1 MAAPPAALP
10 LLLLLLAAS
19 LAGAD
24 DPYRYFTWTV
34 TYGPISPLGTTQ
46 QGILI
51 NGQFPGPRIDCVTN
65 DNLIVNVINNLDEPF
80 LLTWN
85 GIKQR
90 KNSWQDGVA
99 GTNCPIP
106 PGTNYTY
113 KFQAKDQIGTF
124 FYFPSTALHR
134 AAGGFGA
141 INVYQRPR
149 IPVPYPPPAADF
161 TLLVGD
167 WYKSGH
173 AQLRQALDSGAG
185 ALPPPDGIL
194 INGATSPPAPFVGE
208 LGKTYLFRVSNVG
221 MKASVNVRIQ
231 GHALRLAE
239 VEGTHP
245 VQNSYDSLDVHAG
258 QSLAFLVTLDKPP
271 MDYAV
276 VVSTRFAPPAAELT
290 AAGTLHYAGA
300 TARAPGPVP
309 PPPPADYG
317 WSMNQA
323 RSFRW
328 NLTASAARPNPQ
340 GSFHYGAITT
350 SRTLVMASS
359 SAAIAAGGGRRCAV
373 NGVSFVVPDT
383 PLKLADNYNIAN
395 VIEWDSVP
403 LRPVA
408 GGGGGGAAALRAGT
422 PVVRFNLHEFVEVV
436 FQNTESELQS
446 WHLDGYDFW
455 VVGYG
460 NGQWTEMQRQTYNLV
475 DAQAR
480 HTVQV
485 YPNGWSAILVSLDNQ
500 GMWNLRSAIW
510 DRQYLGQQLYLRVW
524 TPEQSFSNEY
534 SIPTNAILCG
544 RAAGL
549 PH

>member
-1 MAAPPAALP
+1 MPPALSALL
-10 LLLLLLAAS
+10 LLLLLLAVS

-34 TYGPISPLGTTQ
+34 TYGPIAPLGTTQ

-51 NGQFPGPRIDCVTN
+51 NGQFPGPRIECVTN

-106 PGTNYTY
+106 PGSNYTY
-113 KFQAKDQIGTF
+113 KFQTKDQIGTF
-124 FYFPSTALHR
+124 VYFPSLALHR

-141 INVYQRPR
+141 LNVYQRPA
-149 IPVPYPPPAADF
+149 IPVPYPPPAGDF

-167 WYKSGH
+167 WYKAGH
-173 AQLRQALDSGAG
+173 KELRRTLDAG
-185 ALPPPDGIL
+185 APSLPPPDGLL
-194 INGATSPPAPFVGE
+194 INGVRSPPAFVGD

-221 MKASVNVRIQ
+221 LKVSVNVRIQ
-231 GHALRLAE
+231 GHELRLVE

-245 VQNSYDSLDVHAG
+245 VQNVYDSLDVHAG

-271 MDYAV
+271 LDYAV
-276 VVSTRFAPPAAELT
+276 VVSTRFAPVNLT
-290 AAGTLHYAGA
+290 AVGTLHYAGA
-300 TARAPGPVP
+300 TARSPVP
-309 PPPPADYG
+309 LPAGPPEG
-317 WSMNQA
+317 SFEWSVNQA

-340 GSFHYGAITT
+340 GSFHYGTITT
-350 SRTLVMASS
+350 SRTMVLASS
-359 SAAIAAGGGRRCAV
+359 SAAIAGRRRCAV
-373 NGVSFVVPDT
+373 NGVTFVVPDT

-395 VIEWDSVP
+395 VIEWDSLP
-403 LRPVA
+403 LRP
-408 GGGGGGAAALRAGT
+408 GGGGAPPRAGT
-422 PVVRFNLHEFVEVV
+422 PVVRLNLHEFVEVV
-436 FQNTESELQS
+436 FQNTENELQS

-460 NGQWTEMQRQTYNLV
+460 NGQWAEMQRQTYNLV

-500 GMWNLRSAIW
+500 GMWNMRSAIW

-524 TPEQSFSNEY
+524 TPQQSFSNEY

>member
-1 MAAPPAALP
+1 MAMRWALLVAMAAA
-10 LLLLLLAAS
+10 
-19 LAGAD
+19 AGAE
-24 DPYRYFTWTV
+24 DPYRYFTWNV

-51 NGQFPGPRIDCVTN
+51 NGQFPGPTIECVTN
-65 DNLIVNVINNLDEPF
+65 DNLIVNVFNYLDEPF
-80 LLTWN
+80 LITWS

-106 PGTNYTY
+106 ANGGNYTY

-124 FYFPSTALHR
+124 IYFPSLALHR

-141 INVYQRPR
+141 INIRQRPS

-167 WYKSGH
+167 WYYAAGGH
-173 AQLRQALDSGAG
+173 AELQQSLDSGAP
-185 ALPPPDGIL
+185 LPFPDAVL
-194 INGATSPPAPFVGE
+194 INGVPSGATFAGDQ
-208 LGKTYLFRVSNVG
+208 GNTYLLRVSNVG
-221 MKASVNVRIQ
+221 MKTTVNVRIQ
-231 GHALRLAE
+231 GHSLRLAE
-239 VEGTHP
+239 VEGMHP
-245 VQNSYDSLDVHAG
+245 VQNIYDSLDVHAG
-258 QSLAFLVTLDKPP
+258 QSVAFLVDLDQPA

-276 VVSTRFAPPAAELT
+276 VVSTRFNADGAPPLVAV
-290 AAGTLHYAGA
+290 GTLHYNGA
-300 TARAPGPVP
+300 TARAPGLLPAP
-309 PPPPADYG
+309 PPEDIE

-340 GSFHYGAITT
+340 GSFHYGTIPT
-350 SRTLVMASS
+350 SRTLVF
-359 SAAIAAGGGRRCAV
+359 AGSGLVVVAGQRRYAV
-373 NGVSFVVPDT
+373 NGVSFVIPDT
-383 PLKLADNYNIAN
+383 PLKLVDNYNIAD
-395 VIEWDSVP
+395 VIEWDNVP
-403 LRPVA
+403 ARPD
-408 GGGGGGAAALRAGT
+408 GRAPRQGT
-422 PVVRFNLHEFVEVV
+422 PVVRLNLHEFIEVV
-436 FQNTESELQS
+436 FQNTEDEVQS

-460 NGQWTEMQRQTYNLV
+460 NGQWTENERPNYNLV

-500 GMWNLRSAIW
+500 GMWNLRSANW

-524 TPEQSFSNEY
+524 TAEQSFSNEY

-544 RAAGL
+544 RAASL
-549 PH
+549 QH

>member
-1 MAAPPAALP
+1 MAPPPPAP
-10 LLLLLLAAS
+10 FLLLLLLAA

-34 TYGPISPLGTTQ
+34 TYGPITPLGTTQ

-65 DNLIVNVINNLDEPF
+65 DNLVVTVINALDEPF

-99 GTNCPIP
+99 GTNCAIP
-106 PGTNYTY
+106 PRGGNYTY
-113 KFQAKDQIGTF
+113 RFQTKDQIGTF
-124 FYFPSTALHR
+124 FYFPSLALHR

-141 INVYQRPR
+141 LNVYQRPA
-149 IPVPYPPPAADF
+149 IPVPYPPPAGDF

-167 WYKSGH
+167 WYAAASPH
-173 AQLRQALDSGAG
+173 ADLRRDLDATG
-185 ALPPPDGIL
+185 ALPPPDALL
-194 INGATSPPAPFVGE
+194 INGAPSGGTFVGDR
-208 LGKTYLFRVSNVG
+208 GGTYLFRVSNVG
-221 MKASVNVRIQ
+221 LRASVNFRIQ
-231 GHALRLAE
+231 GHALRLVE

-245 VQNSYDSLDVHAG
+245 VQNVYDSLDVHAG
-258 QSLAFLVTLDKPP
+258 QSLAFLVTLDQPP
-271 MDYAV
+271 LDYAV
-276 VVSTRFAPPAAELT
+276 VASTRFTPTNELT
-290 AAGTLHYAGA
+290 AVATLHYAGA
-300 TARAPGPVP
+300 TARAPGPLP
-309 PPPPADYG
+309 LAPPAAGPFDYG
-317 WSMNQA
+317 WSLNQA

-340 GSFHYGAITT
+340 GSFHYGAIPT
-350 SRTLVMASS
+350 SRTLVLASS
-359 SAAIAAGGGRRCAV
+359 SSAPVDVAGGGRRRCAV

-383 PLKLADNYNIAN
+383 PLKLADNYNIAD
-395 VIEWDSVP
+395 VIDWDTLPV
-403 LRPVA
+403 RPD
-408 GGGGGGAAALRAGT
+408 AAPRAGT
-422 PVVRFNLHEFVEVV
+422 PVLRLGLHEFVEVV

-460 NGQWTEMQRQTYNLV
+460 DGQWNETQRQTYNLV

-534 SIPTNAILCG
+534 AIPTNAILCG
-544 RAAGL
+544 KAAGL

>member
-1 MAAPPAALP
+1 MATRALP
-10 LLLLLLAAS
+10 WWWVLLLAAAAAR

-24 DPYRYFTWTV
+24 DPYRYFDWTV
-34 TYGPISPLGTTQ
+34 TYGPINPLGTTQ

-65 DNLIVNVINNLDEPF
+65 DNLIVNVVNNLDEPF
-80 LLTWN
+80 LITWN

-106 PGTNYTY
+106 PGANYTY

-124 FYFPSTALHR
+124 TYFPSVALHR
-134 AAGGFGA
+134 AGGGFGA
-141 INVYQRPR
+141 LNVYQRPA
-149 IPVPYPPPAADF
+149 IPVPYPQPDGDF

-167 WYKSGH
+167 WYLAGH
-173 AQLRQALDSGAG
+173 DQLRQTLDSGSPLPFPD
-185 ALPPPDGIL
+185 ALL
-194 INGATSPPAPFVGE
+194 INGMPADTFVGDQ
-208 LGKTYLFRVSNVG
+208 GKKYLFRVSNVG
-221 MKASVNVRIQ
+221 MKTSINFRIQ
-231 GHALRLAE
+231 GHSLRLAE

-245 VQNSYDSLDVHAG
+245 VQNVYDSLDVHVG
-258 QSLAFLVTLDKPP
+258 QSVAFLVALDQPP

-276 VVSTRFAPPAAELT
+276 VASTRFNPDSTSAMT
-290 AAGTLHYAGA
+290 AVGTLHYSSA
-300 TARAPGPVP
+300 TTRAPGPLPAGP
-309 PPPPADYG
+309 PEETAD

-340 GSFHYGAITT
+340 GSFHYGTIQT
-350 SRTLVMASS
+350 SRTMVFASS
-359 SAAIAAGGGRRCAV
+359 APVVVAGQNRYTV

-383 PLKLADNYNIAN
+383 PLKLVDTYNIAN
-395 VIEWDSVP
+395 VIGWDSVP
-403 LRPVA
+403 PRPD
-408 GGGGGGAAALRAGT
+408 GGAAQLGT
-422 PVVRFNLHEFVEVV
+422 PVVRLNLHEFVEVV
-436 FQNTESELQS
+436 FQNTENEMQS

-460 NGQWTEMQRQTYNLV
+460 NGQWTEIERHNYNLV

-500 GMWNLRSAIW
+500 GMWNLRSANW

-549 PH
+549 AH

>member
-1 MAAPPAALP
+1 MAAPPPAP
-10 LLLLLLAAS
+10 FLLLLLAVAAAS

-65 DNLIVNVINNLDEPF
+65 DNLVVNVVNSLDEPF

-85 GIKQR
+85 GVKQR

-99 GTNCPIP
+99 GTNCGIP
-106 PGTNYTY
+106 PGANYTY
-113 KFQAKDQIGTF
+113 RFQAKDQIGTF
-124 FYFPSTALHR
+124 FYFPSLALHR
-134 AAGGFGA
+134 AAGGYGA
-141 INVYQRPR
+141 LNVYQRPA
-149 IPVPYPPPAADF
+149 IPVPYPPPAGDF

-167 WYKSGH
+167 WYAAASPH
-173 AQLRQALDSGAG
+173 ADLRRALDDAGGGGGG
-185 ALPPPDGIL
+185 ALPPPAALL
-194 INGATSPPAPFVGE
+194 INGAASGAAPFVGAQ
-208 LGKTYLFRVSNVG
+208 GGTYLFRVSNVG
-221 MKASVNVRIQ
+221 LRASVNVRVQ
-231 GHALRLAE
+231 GHALRLVE

-245 VQNSYDSLDVHAG
+245 VQSAYDSLDVHAG

-271 MDYAV
+271 LDYAV
-276 VVSTRFAPPAAELT
+276 VASTRFAAAELT
-290 AAGTLHYAGA
+290 AVATLHYAGA
-300 TARAPGPVP
+300 TARAPGPLPPGP
-309 PPPPADYG
+309 PPGYG
-317 WSMNQA
+317 WSLGQA
-323 RSFRW
+323 RSLRW

-340 GSFHYGAITT
+340 GSFHYGAIPT
-350 SRTLVMASS
+350 SRTLVLASS
-359 SAAIAAGGGRRCAV
+359 ASLDGAGRRRCAV
-373 NGVSFVVPDT
+373 NAVSFVVPDT
-383 PLKLADNYNIAN
+383 PLKLADRYDIAG
-395 VIEWDSVP
+395 VIDWDGLP
-403 LRPVA
+403 ARLD
-408 GGGGGGAAALRAGT
+408 GAAAVPRAGT
-422 PVVRFNLHEFVEVV
+422 PVLRLGLHEFVEVV
-436 FQNTESELQS
+436 FQNTEEELQS

-460 NGQWTEMQRQTYNLV
+460 DGQWNETQRQTYNLV

-500 GMWNLRSAIW
+500 GMWNLRSAMW

-524 TPEQSFSNEY
+524 TPEQSLSNEY
-534 SIPTNAILCG
+534 AIPANAILCG
-544 RAAGL
+544 KAAAL

>member
-1 MAAPPAALP
+1 MPRMAPKPSLALARWV
-10 LLLLLLAAS
+10 LLLLLAAR

-34 TYGPISPLGTTQ
+34 TYGPINPLGTTQ

-65 DNLIVNVINNLDEPF
+65 DNLIVNVVNNLDEPF
-80 LLTWN
+80 LITWN

-106 PGTNYTY
+106 PGANYTY

-124 FYFPSTALHR
+124 TYFPSVALHR

-141 INVYQRPR
+141 LNVYQRPA
-149 IPVPYPPPAADF
+149 IPVPYPLPAGDF

-167 WYKSGH
+167 WYLAGH
-173 AQLRQALDSGAG
+173 DQLRQTLDSGAPLPFPD
-185 ALPPPDGIL
+185 ALL
-194 INGATSPPAPFVGE
+194 INGMPSATLVGDQ
-208 LGKTYLFRVSNVG
+208 GRTYLLRVSNVG
-221 MKASVNVRIQ
+221 MKTSINFRIQ
-231 GHALRLAE
+231 GHSLKLAE

-245 VQNSYDSLDVHAG
+245 VQNVYDSLDVHVG
-258 QSLAFLVTLDKPP
+258 QSVAFLVTLDQPP

-276 VVSTRFAPPAAELT
+276 VASTRFNPADTSPLT
-290 AAGTLHYAGA
+290 AVGTLHYSIA
-300 TARAPGPVP
+300 TSRAPGPLPAGP
-309 PPPPADYG
+309 PEQSE

-340 GSFHYGAITT
+340 GSFHYGTIQT
-350 SRTLVMASS
+350 SRTLVLASS
-359 SAAIAAGGGRRCAV
+359 APVVAGQRRYAV

-383 PLKLADNYNIAN
+383 PLKLLDNYNIAN

-403 LRPVA
+403 ARPD
-408 GGGGGGAAALRAGT
+408 GGAPRPGT
-422 PVVRFNLHEFVEVV
+422 PVVRLNLHEFVEVV
-436 FQNTESELQS
+436 FQNTENEMQS

-460 NGQWTEMQRQTYNLV
+460 NNGQWTENERLNYNLV

-500 GMWNLRSAIW
+500 GMWNLRSANW

-524 TPEQSFSNEY
+524 TAEQSFSNEY

>member
-1 MAAPPAALP
+1 MAAAFLSLALFALAA
-10 LLLLLLAAS
+10 AAS

-24 DPYRYFTWTV
+24 DPYRYYTWTV
-34 TYGPISPLGTTQ
+34 TYGPITPLGATHPPQ

-65 DNLIVNVINNLDEPF
+65 DNLLVTVVNLLDEPF

-106 PGTNYTY
+106 PGANYTY

-124 FYFPSTALHR
+124 VYFPSLALHR

-141 INVYQRPR
+141 LNVYQRPA

-167 WYKSGH
+167 WYNSSSH
-173 AQLRQALDSGAG
+173 AQLRRTLDSGAG
-185 ALPPPDGIL
+185 SLPPPAALL
-194 INGATSPPAPFVGE
+194 INGAQRPSGSPFVGQP
-208 LGKTYLFRVSNVG
+208 GKTYLFRVSNVG
-221 MKASVNVRIQ
+221 LRASVNVRVQ
-231 GHALRLAE
+231 GHALRLVE

-245 VQNSYDSLDVHAG
+245 VQNVYASLDVHAG
-258 QSLAFLVTLDKPP
+258 QSLAFLVTLNQPA

-276 VVSTRFAPPAAELT
+276 VASTRFTPQELT
-290 AAGTLHYAGA
+290 AVATLHYAGA
-300 TARAPGPVP
+300 TAAAPGPLP
-309 PPPPADYG
+309 APPPAQAPASYV
-317 WSMNQA
+317 WSVNQA

-340 GSFHYGAITT
+340 GSFHYGAIRR
-350 SRTLVMASS
+350 SRTILLASS
-359 SAAIAAGGGRRCAV
+359 APVLAGRRRCAV

-383 PLKLADNYNIAN
+383 PLKLADNYNIAD

-403 LRPVA
+403 LRPD
-408 GGGGGGAAALRAGT
+408 GGAAPRAGT
-422 PVVRFNLHEFVEVV
+422 PVVRLDLHEFVEVV
-436 FQNTESELQS
+436 FQNTESEMQS

-544 RAAGL
+544 KAVGL

>member
-1 MAAPPAALP
+1 MPATAAL
-10 LLLLLLAAS
+10 LVLLLAVAAP

-65 DNLIVNVINNLDEPF
+65 DNLIVNVVNNLDEPF

-90 KNSWQDGVA
+90 KNSWQDGVV

-106 PGTNYTY
+106 PSANYTY

-124 FYFPSTALHR
+124 TYFPSLALHR

-141 INVYQRPR
+141 LNVYQRPA
-149 IPVPYPPPAADF
+149 IPVPYPPPAGDF

-167 WYKSGH
+167 WYKAGYR
-173 AQLRQALDSGAG
+173 QLRQSLDAGA
-185 ALPPPDGIL
+185 ALPPPDGLL
-194 INGATSPPAPFVGE
+194 INGVQSPPAFVGAR
-208 LGKTYLFRVSNVG
+208 GGTYLFRVSNVG
-221 MKASVNVRIQ
+221 LRASVNVRIQ
-231 GHALRLAE
+231 GHRLRLVE

-245 VQNSYDSLDVHAG
+245 VQNVYDSLDVHAG
-258 QSLAFLVTLDKPP
+258 QSLAFLVTLDQPP
-271 MDYAV
+271 LDYAV
-276 VVSTRFAPPAAELT
+276 VVSTRFAPANLT
-290 AAGTLHYAGA
+290 AVGTLHYAGA
-300 TARAPGPVP
+300 TARAPGPLPAGP
-309 PPPPADYG
+309 PGQYD
-317 WSMNQA
+317 WSVNQA

-340 GSFHYGAITT
+340 GSFHYGAIPT
-350 SRTLVMASS
+350 SRTLVLASS
-359 SAAIAAGGGRRCAV
+359 SPALAGRRRCAV

-395 VIEWDSVP
+395 VIEWDSLP
-403 LRPVA
+403 ARPGV
-408 GGGGGGAAALRAGT
+408 GAPPRAGT
-422 PVVRFNLHEFVEVV
+422 PVVRLNLHEFVEVV
-436 FQNTESELQS
+436 FQNTENELQS

-524 TPEQSFSNEY
+524 TPQQSFSNEY

>member
-1 MAAPPAALP
+1 MAPPPAAAAA
-10 LLLLLLAAS
+10 LAACI
-19 LAGAD
+19 LAVAATLAAAD
-24 DPYRYFTWTV
+24 DPYRFFTWNV
-34 TYGPISPLGTTQ
+34 TYGNINPLASTPQ

-65 DNLIVNVINNLDEPF
+65 DNIIVNVFNNLDEPF

-90 KNSWQDGVA
+90 KNSWQDGVL

-106 PGTNYTY
+106 PGANYTY

-124 FYFPSTALHR
+124 VYFPSVSMHR

-141 INVYQRPR
+141 LNVYQRPA
-149 IPVPYPPPAADF
+149 IPVPYPPPAGDF

-167 WYKSGH
+167 WYKAGH
-173 AQLRQALDSGAG
+173 KQLRQMLDAAGG
-185 ALPPPDGIL
+185 ALPPPDALL
-194 INGATSPPAPFVGE
+194 INGMPSAATFVGDQ
-208 LGKTYLFRVSNVG
+208 GRTYLFRVSNVG
-221 MKASVNVRIQ
+221 VKTSVNVRIQ
-231 GHALRLAE
+231 GHSLRLVE

-245 VQNSYDSLDVHAG
+245 VQNVYDSLDVHVG
-258 QSLAFLVTLDKPP
+258 QSVAFLVTLDKPAQ
-271 MDYAV
+271 DYAV
-276 VVSTRFAPPAAELT
+276 VASARFSPAA
-290 AAGTLHYAGA
+290 AAAAPLMATGTLHYSSAVS
-300 TARAPGPVP
+300 RAPGPLP
-309 PPPPADYG
+309 PPPPEQAE

-340 GSFHYGAITT
+340 GSFHYGTIAT
-350 SRTLVMASS
+350 SRTLVLAN
-359 SAAIAAGGGRRCAV
+359 SAPVLAGQRRYAV

-383 PLKLADNYNIAN
+383 PLKLVDNYNIAN
-395 VIEWDSVP
+395 VIGWDSVP
-403 LRPVA
+403 ARPD
-408 GGGGGGAAALRAGT
+408 GAAPRSGT
-422 PVVRFNLHEFVEVV
+422 PVVRLNLHEFIEVV
-436 FQNTESELQS
+436 FQNTENELQS

-460 NGQWTEMQRQTYNLV
+460 NGQWTENQRTTYNLV

-500 GMWNLRSAIW
+500 GMWNLRSANW
-510 DRQYLGQQLYLRVW
+510 DRQYLGQQLYMRVW
-524 TPEQSFSNEY
+524 TPQQSFSNEY

-549 PH
+549 GH